1 MQRLCAAALS
11 AVRPALAGSADVL
24 RPSLA
29 AGAARALRTS
39 TGASTSQ
46 ADLETTPLAREK
58 GQALPPWT
66 PTQLLQKRKTYMKR
80 AGFMLSVLEQE
91 KVEALNKERKIPE
104 FGPGSVVE
112 LKLSVPENKRRVT
125 TFKGLCIARTNKA
138 LRTTFTLRNFI
149 GPAAVERTF
158 PLYSPHIQEIKVTE
172 QRRVRRA
179 KLFYMRERV
188 PREYRVA

>member
-29 AGAARALRTS
+29 VGAARTLRTS

-112 LKLSVPENKRRVT
+112 LKL
-125 TFKGLCIARTNKA
+125 
-138 LRTTFTLRNFI
+138 
-149 GPAAVERTF
+149 
-158 PLYSPHIQEIKVTE
+158 
-172 QRRVRRA
+172 VRRMFRE
-179 KLFYMRERV
+179 LFAGIWKVSGEGSL
-188 PREYRVA
+188 

>member
-112 LKLSVPENKRRVT
+112 LKLVRRM
-125 TFKGLCIARTNKA
+125 FRELSMGIWKGSDEGVCGRHLHT
-138 LRTTFTLRNFI
+138 
-149 GPAAVERTF
+149 
-158 PLYSPHIQEIKVTE
+158 
-172 QRRVRRA
+172 QRRLRCFPTIIVCHSHGQLTHRLRHPRRA
-179 KLFYMRERV
+179 SRRTSGV
-188 PREYRVA
+188 